1 MKSSDIH
8 FFVNASES
16 PVFKTHD
23 TIDGEILFTPHQQ
36 TDIDDI
42 NISFQGNARTE
53 VENMNTHVPLP
64 YNELRKTFLR
74 MDIAPLDYLLDTNT
88 LSSGKTYRIPFKFV
102 VPDQLPIHACHH
114 QCSNP
119 QIHQEHL
126 HLPASLSY
134 QTHKPNGHDMSP
146 EMAEI
151 IYSINF
157 VLWQRGGKAGRS
169 KKLQEAIYPVQ
180 IQPTREEH
188 APIFVPAKNTY
199 YKLQSQKTVTKGL
212 LRHTIGQLE
221 VSSAQPP
228 AIQLHSPQPHNDVS
242 TTLKIDL
249 RFQPTRT
256 SQAPPSLLAAQ
267 FQLRAMTFF
276 GLEPWRDSP
285 DLSDISTWGPRQAFW
300 SEHVALTADRDINV
314 DWKSHSEKGHAVF
327 TASIQVPVSLPCH
340 RRYPTTF
347 HSCLVSRVYA
357 VKVNLF
363 YRAHEKARGTSSIS
377 LSVPVEI
384 CA

>member
-1 MKSSDIH
+1 
-8 FFVNASES
+8 
-16 PVFKTHD
+16 
-23 TIDGEILFTPHQQ
+23 
-36 TDIDDI
+36 
-42 NISFQGNARTE
+42 
-53 VENMNTHVPLP
+53 
-64 YNELRKTFLR
+64 

-114 QCSNP
+114 QCSNH

-134 QTHKPNGHDMSP
+134 QTHKPNIHDMSP

-169 KKLQEAIYPVQ
+169 KKLQEATYPVQ

-188 APIFVPAKNTY
+188 APILVPAKSTY
-199 YKLQSQKTVTKGL
+199 YQLQSQKTATKGM
-212 LRHTIGQLE
+212 LRHTLGQLE
-221 VSSAQPP
+221 ASSAQPP
-228 AIQLHSPQPHNDVS
+228 AIQLHSAQPHNDVS
-242 TTLKIDL
+242 TTLKVDL

-276 GLEPWRDSP
+276 GLEPWRDYP
-285 DLSDISTWGPRQAFW
+285 DLSDISTWGSRQAFW
-300 SEHVALTADRDINV
+300 SEHVALTADRDIKV
-314 DWKSHSEKGHAVF
+314 DWKRHSEKGQAVF
-327 TASIQVPVSLPCH
+327 TASIQMPISLPCH